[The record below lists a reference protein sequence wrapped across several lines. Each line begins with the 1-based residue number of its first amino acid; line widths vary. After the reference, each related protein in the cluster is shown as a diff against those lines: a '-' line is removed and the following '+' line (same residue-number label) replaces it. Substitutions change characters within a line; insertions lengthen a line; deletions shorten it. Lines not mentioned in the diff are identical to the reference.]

1 MSGNNIVF
9 NDKKIKK
16 SNFYKSKKLFKI
28 HEIDFDKILVS
39 RKNRRVQNIHLNMSL
54 NIMMMMTSLDHCVK
68 CFLK

>member
-16 SNFYKSKKLFKI
+16 SNFYKSKKLFKT

-54 NIMMMMTSLDHCVK
+54 NIMMMTTSLDHCVK